1 MIAAS
6 IVCYNTED
14 SELIRCIDSLS
25 SDCLHSIDIIDNS
38 RSSRTEALCRSLAG
52 KSGCRLN
59 YFGSENRG
67 YGAGHNQSI
76 RRSIE
81 SGIKYHLV
89 VNSDISFDP
98 QALDRLLEVM
108 QSDDRI
114 GVLQPRIVNPDGTDQ
129 YTVRRLPTPFDLI
142 MRRFLPR
149 NWFAKRRRRYE
160 LRDVDHDR
168 PFNVPYHQ
176 GSFMLLRTDALR
188 EVGLFD
194 ERFFMYPEDIDLTR
208 RIHRRYLTLY
218 TPVATVVH
226 NHHADSYRSRRMM
239 WIHIR
244 NMIRY
249 FNKWGWFNDSER
261 RRFNSCL

>member
-6 IVCYNTED
+6 IVCYNTAD

-25 SDCLHSIDIIDNS
+25 SECVRSIDIVDNS
-38 RSSRTEALCRSLAG
+38 CSVATEALCRVLAD
-52 KSGCRLN
+52 KVACRLT
-59 YFGSENRG
+59 YIGSDNRG

-76 RRSIE
+76 RRSLD
-81 SGIKYHLV
+81 SDVDYHLV
-89 VNSDISFDP
+89 VNSDVSFEP
-98 QALDRLLEVM
+98 RSLERLLEVM

-114 GVLQPRIVNPDGTDQ
+114 GALQPRIVNPDGTDQ
-129 YTVRRLPTPFDLI
+129 YTVRQLPTPFDLI
-142 MRRFLPR
+142 LRRFLPR
-149 NWFAKRRRRYE
+149 SWFAGRRCRYE
-160 LRDVDHDR
+160 LRDVDHDK
-168 PFNVPYHQ
+168 PFDVPYHQ
-176 GSFMLLRTDALR
+176 GSFMLLRTAALR

-208 RIHRRYLTLY
+208 RIHQRYLTLY

-226 NHHADSYRSRRMM
+226 DHHADSYRSRRML

-249 FNKWGWFNDSER
+249 FNKWGWLHDPER
-261 RRFNSCL
+261 RRLNRRL